1 MNSAVM
7 SRRGADGATGRGGT
21 RTSLFGS
28 IAEEIGALQ
37 SAAGFNHGKSN
48 VAKTIKTIKRMDE
61 LRRSKIH
68 RGVSG
73 GEAWAE
79 KAIRAGRPETC
90 DVRRTLPE
98 HFYRAPLRSVPPVKN
113 CNQKFKVYRYTTN
126 MLEKKKSRVRF
137 QGSV

>member
-37 SAAGFNHGKSN
+37 SAADFNHGKSN
-48 VAKTIKTIKRMDE
+48 FAKTTKRMDG
-61 LRRSKIH
+61 LGRNKTH

-90 DVRRTLPE
+90 DVQPSLPE
-98 HFYRAPLRSVPPVKN
+98 HFYRVLTKYTMKENVTRNSLAPEIQQI
-113 CNQKFKVYRYTTN
+113 CW
-126 MLEKKKSRVRF
+126 KKRKAECDF
-137 QGSV
+137 